1 MPFHAARSW
10 RRRASARVLAAAVP
24 LLVLA
29 GCSSDP
35 ERAGSSVRSE
45 STDVAFTGCD
55 KVACAGQLDGAAYE
69 IQLPKTWNGT
79 LLLYSHGYRQARPAP
94 PDFAAVDTKP
104 VSAPTPRVAAAL
116 LEQGY
121 ALAGSAYKSNG
132 WAVADGVAAG
142 ERLHDFFVQQV
153 GRPDRTYAWGD
164 SLGGLI
170 TELLAEK
177 HPDWVS
183 GAAPLCGVLGGS
195 NRNFDLAL
203 DLAFAIKT
211 LVYPRLK
218 LTGYAS
224 YEEAVANFRGA
235 YDAVLAATRDLA
247 VGVPKLLLVAALVDA
262 PTQSASYDGSTLQS
276 QAAAL
281 VEGLVTGLV
290 FGTVVRWEMEQRVE
304 GNPSGNAGADY
315 RGRVSAAERKL
326 IETVA
331 AGSTDRNLSLLAEG
345 PRTRPDDPART
356 AFDGLGT
363 PSGDLQVPT
372 LTLHTRADPLVLV
385 QNETV
390 FAETVRASTAKK
402 ADLVQLYTAAPAK
415 YAKPAPYG
423 AGHCNFT
430 TSERLGVVKLLDD
443 WVRRG
448 SYPVGPAVTAA
459 FGTDTGLSPGY
470 HPGPWPAEP
479 AS

>member
-1 MPFHAARSW
+1 MAAT
-10 RRRASARVLAAAVP
+10 VAVP

-35 ERAGSSVRSE
+35 APASSVRSE

-55 KVACAGQLDGAAYE
+55 KVACAGQLAGAAYE
-69 IQLPKTWNGT
+69 IQLPRTWNGT
-79 LLLYSHGYRQARPAP
+79 LLLYSHGYRHARPAP
-94 PDFAAVDTKP
+94 PDFAPVDTKP
-104 VSAPTPRVAAAL
+104 VSAPAPQVAVAL

-121 ALAGSAYKSNG
+121 ALAGSAYKTNG

-142 ERLHDFFVQQV
+142 EQLRDFFVQRV
-153 GRPDRTYAWGD
+153 GKPDRTYAWGD

-170 TELLAEK
+170 SQLLAER
-177 HPDWVS
+177 HPDWVH
-183 GAAPLCGVLGGS
+183 GAAPLCGVLGGT
-195 NRNFDLAL
+195 NLNFDLAL

-211 LVYPRLK
+211 LVHPRLK

-247 VGVPKLLLVAALVDA
+247 VGAPKLLLVAALVDA
-262 PTQSASYDGSTLQS
+262 PTQTASYDGSTLQS

-281 VEGLVTGLV
+281 VEGIVTGLV
-290 FGTVVRWEMEQRVE
+290 FGTVVRWEVEQRVG

-315 RGRVSAAERKL
+315 RARVSAAERQL
-326 IETVA
+326 IETVS
-331 AGSTDRNLSLLAEG
+331 AGSTDRNLSLLAEA
-345 PRTRPDDPART
+345 PRTRPDDAART
-356 AFDGLGT
+356 AFHDLGT
-363 PSGDLQVPT
+363 PTGDLQVPT

-390 FAETVRASTAKK
+390 FGEKVSASTAKK
-402 ADLVQLYTAAPAK
+402 ADLVQLYTVAPAR

-430 TSERLGVVKLLDD
+430 TAERLGAVKLLDD

-448 SYPVGPAVTAA
+448 TYPVGPAIATA

-470 HPGPWPAEP
+470 RPGPWPAEP
-479 AS
+479 TG

>member
-1 MPFHAARSW
+1 MR
-10 RRRASARVLAAAVP
+10 
-24 LLVLA
+24 
-29 GCSSDP
+29 
-35 ERAGSSVRSE
+35 E
-45 STDVAFTGCD
+45 
-55 KVACAGQLDGAAYE
+55 
-69 IQLPKTWNGT
+69 
-79 LLLYSHGYRQARPAP
+79 
-94 PDFAAVDTKP
+94 
-104 VSAPTPRVAAAL
+104 
-116 LEQGY
+116 
-121 ALAGSAYKSNG
+121 
-132 WAVADGVAAG
+132 
-142 ERLHDFFVQQV
+142 V
-153 GRPDRTYAWGD
+153 GRPDRTYLWGD

-183 GAAPLCGVLGGS
+183 GAAPLCGVLGGA

-211 LVYPRLK
+211 LVHPPLK

-224 YEEAVANFRGA
+224 YDEAVASFRGA

-247 VGVPKLLLVAALVDA
+247 VGGPKLLLAAALVDA
-262 PTQSASYDGSTLQS
+262 PTQTASYDGSTLQS

-290 FGTVVRWEMEQRVE
+290 FGTVVRWEIEQRVG

-315 RGRVSAAERKL
+315 RPRVSAAERRL
-326 IETVA
+326 IETLA
-331 AGSTDRNLSLLAEG
+331 AGSTDRNLALLARA
-345 PRTRPDDPART
+345 PRTRPDGAART

-363 PSGDLQVPT
+363 PTGDLQVPT
-372 LTLHTRADPLVLV
+372 VTLHTRADPLVLV

-390 FAETVRASTAKK
+390 FGAAVHASRTRK
-402 ADLVQLYTAAPAK
+402 ADLVQLYTAAPAT
-415 YAKPAPYG
+415 YPKPAPYG

-430 TSERLGVVKLLDD
+430 TSERLGVVRLLDD

-448 SYPVGPAVTAA
+448 SYPAGPAVTAA

-470 HPGPWPAEP
+470 RPGPWPAGP
-479 AS
+479 GG

>member
-1 MPFHAARSW
+1 
-10 RRRASARVLAAAVP
+10 VAAAVVP

-29 GCSSDP
+29 GCSSEP
-35 ERAGSSVRSE
+35 EPAPSSVRSG

-55 KVACAGQLDGAAYE
+55 KVACTGRLAGAAYE
-69 IQLPKTWNGT
+69 IQLPQTWNGT

-94 PDFAAVDTKP
+94 PDFAPVNTKP
-104 VSAPTPRVAAAL
+104 ASAPTPQVAAAL
-116 LEQGY
+116 LQQGY
-121 ALAGSAYKSNG
+121 ALAGSAYRSNG

-142 ERLHDFFVQQV
+142 EQLHDFFARRV
-153 GRPDRTYAWGD
+153 GRPDRTYVWGD

-170 TELLAEK
+170 SQLLAER

-183 GAAPLCGVLGGS
+183 GAAPLCGVLGGT

-203 DLAFAIKT
+203 DVAFAIKT
-211 LVYPRLK
+211 LVHPPLE

-224 YEEAVANFRGA
+224 YEEAVASFRGA

-247 VGVPKLLLVAALVDA
+247 IGVPKLLLVAALADA
-262 PTQSASYDGSTLQS
+262 PTQSASQDGSTLQS
-276 QAAAL
+276 QAGAL
-281 VEGLVTGLV
+281 VEALVTGLL
-290 FGTVVRWEMEQRVE
+290 FGTVVRWEVEQRVD

-315 RGRVSAAERKL
+315 RARVSAAERQL

-331 AGSTDRNLSLLAEG
+331 TGSTDRNLALLAG
-345 PRTRPDDPART
+345 VPRTRPDAAARA
-356 AFDGLGT
+356 AFEALGT
-363 PSGDLQVPT
+363 PTGDLQVPT

-390 FAETVRASTAKK
+390 FAEKVSASKARK
-402 ADLVQLYTAAPAK
+402 ADLVQLYTAPPPR
-415 YAKPAPYG
+415 YAKAPYG

-430 TSERLGVVKLLDD
+430 TSERLGVVRLLDD

-448 SYPVGPAVTAA
+448 SYPAGPAVAAA

-470 HPGPWPAEP
+470 RPGPWPATG
-479 AS
+479 